1 MMIKNLMVVVEPDWL
16 LMYKYLDEDIV
27 LVLVNTS
34 SYIDILE
41 WVVVKTTIFFL
52 SMIEYY

>member
-1 MMIKNLMVVVEPDWL
+1 MVVVKPDWL

-41 WVVVKTTIFFL
+41 WAVVKTTIFFL